1 MASTYAVPRV
11 WQSRQEDSEHSV
23 AHALASFFYVR
34 GCGYYIL
41 GLEHAHA
48 GTDAYV
54 PSRLEVPHVPAAPSV
69 LQVVCVTRLLRAR
82 SLALPLLEV
91 VNALLDFSSP
101 SLVALCLR
109 RELVPR
115 PLYAGLCWVGAC
127 WPLAVDSFF
136 LVSVWVHLSH
146 LNSRATWLCCP
157 LQPSPLG

>member
-48 GTDAYV
+48 GMDAYV
-54 PSRLEVPHVPAAPSV
+54 PSKLEVPHVPAAPSV
-69 LQVVCVTRLLRAR
+69 LQVECVTHLLRVH
-82 SLALPLLEV
+82 SSALPLLEV
-91 VNALLDFSSP
+91 VNALLEFLNP

-109 RELVPR
+109 RGLVPR
-115 PLYAGLCWVGAC
+115 QLYAGLCSVGAC
-127 WPLAVDSFF
+127 WPFAICCFS
-136 LVSVWVHLSH
+136 LVSAWVHLSCSVNLRSSVNPH
-146 LNSRATWLCCP
+146 EGLC
-157 LQPSPLG
+157 G